1 MSLLRLLIIDTDPSV
16 AERIHAWVS
25 ERKIPLVIETAASA
39 ASALHA
45 LTIGHYD
52 VIVCSAPMPHIDRV
66 RWVHHITNLAPMAQI
81 ILVWG
86 TADPAFKS
94 AAPAFSRV
102 RMVSKAMASLQ
113 LPSLLYPLLQQ
124 RMALPSLPIKLPHE
138 TGRQKAIGE

>member
-1 MSLLRLLIIDTDPSV
+1 MSLHRLLIIDTDPTV

-25 ERKIPLVIETAASA
+25 ERKIPIVIEAAPSA
-39 ASALHA
+39 AAALYA

-52 VIVCSAPMPHIDRV
+52 VIVCDAPMPHIDCI
-66 RWVHHITNLAPMAQI
+66 RWVHHITSLAPIAQI
-81 ILVWG
+81 ILVWA

-94 AAPAFSRV
+94 TAPAFSRV
-102 RMVSKAMASLQ
+102 RMVSKALASLQ

-124 RMALPSLPIKLPHE
+124 RMTLPLLPIKLPHE